1 MLKLWALV
9 FFKEIHVNSFII
21 VLRDNEAE
29 TLFVIFITTWEVIQ
43 TLLFDAMLRPSF
55 LFINGLK
62 FQYHFRLSGTY
73 YWTFFRFP
81 LPELAS
87 FYDVYFVFL
96 FCFVLFFLFFF
107 FNSSL
112 NDDILSQ
119 YMILKALCN
128 NTVVFQIAFSHGT
141 SKEENNN

>member
-29 TLFVIFITTWEVIQ
+29 TLFVIFITTWEVIE

-87 FYDVYFVFL
+87 FYYVYL
-96 FCFVLFFLFFF
+96 FIYLFF

>member
-43 TLLFDAMLRPSF
+43 TLLFDAMLWPSF

-96 FCFVLFFLFFF
+96 FCFFFCFFF
-107 FNSSL
+107 VFNSSL

>member
-1 MLKLWALV
+1 M
-9 FFKEIHVNSFII
+9 
-21 VLRDNEAE
+21 RDNEAE
-29 TLFVIFITTWEVIQ
+29 TLFVIFITTWEVIE

-87 FYDVYFVFL
+87 FYDI
-96 FCFVLFFLFFF
+96 FFFFF